1 MVYNSIIIV
10 MRMND
15 NLNNEYI
22 NIIKIIMM
30 YTYVKVYG
38 RVIEYRQHNNKSS

>member
-10 MRMND
+10 MHMNE
-15 NLNNEYI
+15 NIKNEYM

-30 YTYVKVYG
+30 YTFVKVY
-38 RVIEYRQHNNKSS
+38 IYIYIYI